1 MAAAVAAA
9 SDAITKRE
17 KKSTS
22 SHYCRLL
29 LLYSLVLSLLK
40 QRAMKPHPCLSQ
52 GQQTS
57 PDASQGQETSHPLL
71 LSTFALCVCLFGSLL
86 FFYKL
91 S

>member
-1 MAAAVAAA
+1 MAATA

-17 KKSTS
+17 KKSPC

-29 LLYSLVLSLLK
+29 PLSLLA
-40 QRAMKPHPCLSQ
+40 RPVAAETPGDETSPCLSQ
-52 GQQTS
+52 GQETS

-86 FFYKL
+86 FFL
-91 S
+91 CII